1 MKFKPYFMEDDAAP
15 DPNEG
20 PWYEVHSLKEMLDIE
35 YPGGLVKARG
45 QLAQTHFKSEYFVQA
60 SKLPHEYV
68 DCTYVGYLLEYYET
82 GKWCIRG
89 FVVDELPAKDE
100 YAVWNQ
106 EAGDWE
112 IKENAPNRF

>member
-1 MKFKPYFMEDDAAP
+1 MKFKPHFMEDATTG
-15 DPNEG
+15 PNEG
-20 PWYEVHSLKEMLDIE
+20 TWYEVHSLKEMLDIE

-45 QLAQTHFKSEYFVQA
+45 QLAQTHFKSEYFIQS
-60 SKLPHEYV
+60 SKLPHEYGG
-68 DCTYVGYLLEYYET
+68 CTYVGYLLEYYDV

-89 FVVDELPAKDE
+89 FVDELPAKDE
-100 YAVWNQ
+100 YAVWNR